1 MLEIQRT
8 NVFIRVAGSR
18 RMHLQHQSCG
28 GLSGWS
34 SNSSG
39 WSHRRWGLR
48 TNKHCNWTHWNN
60 RKAMAETTEEN
71 GFRRHRHATKFWRP
85 CSTFS
90 SENHVFKGC
99 STDCWCQP
107 PKGQLNVD
115 HQNGKLEAR
124 QSRVMETT
132 NELYHVIARRGWIKK
147 SGPKQKK
154 IRKKHCY
161 DMLWCLLKK

>member
-1 MLEIQRT
+1 MQP
-8 NVFIRVAGSR
+8 
-18 RMHLQHQSCG
+18 
-28 GLSGWS
+28 
-34 SNSSG
+34 NSED
-39 WSHRRWGLR
+39 HVPL
-48 TNKHCNWTHWNN
+48 
-60 RKAMAETTEEN
+60 
-71 GFRRHRHATKFWRP
+71 
-85 CSTFS
+85 FS

-147 SGPKQKK
+147 SGPKQ
-154 IRKKHCY
+154 
-161 DMLWCLLKK
+161 